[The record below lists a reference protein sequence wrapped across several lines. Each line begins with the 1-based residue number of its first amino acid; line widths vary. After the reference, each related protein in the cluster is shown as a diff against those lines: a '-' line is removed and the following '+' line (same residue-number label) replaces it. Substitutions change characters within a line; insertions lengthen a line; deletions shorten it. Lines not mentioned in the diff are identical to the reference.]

1 MAEKKLT
8 FEQAAARLEEIV
20 AQLEAGEQP
29 LEQSLALYEEGAKL
43 MKQCT
48 ALLDK
53 AEQKVM
59 KLHLAQTGVLEE
71 VPFAPKEGEHGL

>member
-1 MAEKKLT
+1 MTEKKLT
-8 FEQAAARLEEIV
+8 FEEAAARLEKTL

-48 ALLDK
+48 ALLDE
-53 AEQKVM
+53 AEQRVM
-59 KLHLAQTGVLEE
+59 KLHLDQTGALEE
-71 VPFAPKEGEHGL
+71 VPFAPKE

>member
-8 FEQAAARLEEIV
+8 FEQAMGRLEEIV
-20 AQLEAGEQP
+20 AQLEAGDHS
-29 LEQSLALYEEGAKL
+29 LENSLSLYEEGAKL

-48 ALLDK
+48 TMLDK

-59 KLHLAQTGVLEE
+59 KLRTDANGELTE
-71 VPFAPKEGEHGL
+71 VPFAPKE

>member
-1 MAEKKLT
+1 MTEKKLT
-8 FEQAAARLEEIV
+8 FEEAAARWEKIV

-48 ALLDK
+48 ALLDE
-53 AEQKVM
+53 AEQRVM
-59 KLHLAQTGVLEE
+59 KLHLDQTGALEE
-71 VPFAPKEGEHGL
+71 VPFAPKE